1 MPVADA
7 AVILTP
13 VLDWLDLFGVALFA
27 LSGALIAA
35 RERQTF
41 VTMSFFALV
50 TGVGG
55 GTVRDVL
62 IDAPVFWVKHP
73 WYAAVCITMALI
85 VWNTPTRWWQGKLFD
100 YADGIGLAA
109 YSVLG
114 SAKAMS
120 YGVPPVSAAIMG
132 IITGIVGGIV
142 RDVIAGRPS
151 ILMKPELYV
160 TAAAL
165 SASLCSFGMWLLEP
179 LGVDDWII
187 WAVAAFSGLVLRSA
201 AIRFNLGLPA
211 FHEREMASALE
222 TEIGA
227 EAVAEAEAE
236 AELEHDGLYFE
247 GVSPHEASAEK
258 ENPGA

>member
-1 MPVADA
+1 MPVAEA
-7 AVILTP
+7 VVILTP
-13 VLDWLDLFGVALFA
+13 VLDWLDLIGVAVFA

-73 WYAAVCITMALI
+73 WYAALCIAMALI

-100 YADGIGLAA
+100 YADGVGLAA

-114 SAKAMS
+114 AAKAMS
-120 YGVPPVSAAIMG
+120 YGLPPVSAAIMG
-132 IITGIVGGIV
+132 IITGVVGGTI

-165 SASLCSFGMWLLEP
+165 SASLCSFGMWLLP
-179 LGVDDWII
+179 DYGVSDWIVWGI
-187 WAVAAFSGLVLRSA
+187 SALAGLLLRSA

-211 FHEREMASALE
+211 FHEREMASARE

-227 EAVAEAEAE
+227 EAVAEAEAAQ
-236 AELEHDGLYFE
+236 AESDGLFFE
-247 GVSPHEASAEK
+247 EGDPANEK
-258 ENPGA
+258 GPGT